1 MFRLGRFLIYKIN
14 PETALAAK
22 FKVINKKR
30 CLMSG
35 KYAPNEPVSFHY
47 LDRRGILFME

>member
-22 FKVINKKR
+22 FKVINKKGAQ
-30 CLMSG
+30 S
-35 KYAPNEPVSFHY
+35 
-47 LDRRGILFME
+47 RGNMHQMNLYRFII